1 MEIKNR
7 SDELDESVSVFLN
20 YFLMS
25 GVYLEVNDHRPE
37 KYYPLAKELPF
48 HQSGI

>member
-7 SDELDESVSVFLN
+7 RNELDESVSAFLN
-20 YFLMS
+20 YLLML
-25 GVYLEVNDHRPE
+25 GVYLEVNEHRPE
-37 KYYPLAKELPF
+37 KSDPLAKELPF